1 MKQNDNGQS
10 AAKPELW
17 AIIDENNNYVVST
30 YGRVRRISTGKILKG
45 GNHKRYITVALHSN
59 GIRSDRYVHRLV
71 AQAFI
76 PNDNPEE
83 KKYVNHLDHNIQN
96 NHVENLEWCTSSE
109 NARHSYENG
118 RRKEEY
124 ATIRK
129 NVQRKMIEAVMRP
142 VGQYDLQDNLIQ
154 EYESGAAA
162 SRATGI
168 SQSLINAVCRQEPG
182 RKTAGGYK
190 WKFQEGSTTKCEEN
204 PSLPAQDAETSD
216 DIV

>member
-17 AIIDENNNYVVST
+17 AIIDENNNYEVST

-96 NHVENLEWCTSSE
+96 NYVENL
-109 NARHSYENG
+109 
-118 RRKEEY
+118 
-124 ATIRK
+124 I
-129 NVQRKMIEAVMRP
+129 
-142 VGQYDLQDNLIQ
+142 
-154 EYESGAAA
+154 
-162 SRATGI
+162 
-168 SQSLINAVCRQEPG
+168 
-182 RKTAGGYK
+182 
-190 WKFQEGSTTKCEEN
+190 
-204 PSLPAQDAETSD
+204 
-216 DIV
+216 

>member
-17 AIIDENNNYVVST
+17 AIIDENNNYEVST

-190 WKFQEGSTTKCEEN
+190 
-204 PSLPAQDAETSD
+204 
-216 DIV
+216 

>member
-17 AIIDENNNYVVST
+17 AIIDENNNYEVST

-96 NHVENLEWCTSSE
+96 NYVENLEWCTPSE
-109 NARHSYENG
+109 NIMHGWKNG
-118 RRKEEY
+118 LYNEDTRKKMSLKASSRVGNKNNCWRGYVKISDLEGNVLNVSETLKDAQEWVRSNTIYKQADKGNISLVCNGKLKKMYGLLFEY
-124 ATIRK
+124 VKEI
-129 NVQRKMIEAVMRP
+129 
-142 VGQYDLQDNLIQ
+142 
-154 EYESGAAA
+154 
-162 SRATGI
+162 
-168 SQSLINAVCRQEPG
+168 
-182 RKTAGGYK
+182 
-190 WKFQEGSTTKCEEN
+190 
-204 PSLPAQDAETSD
+204 
-216 DIV
+216 